1 MINSIKKICKVT
13 SIFSNL
19 MFNFKPIMFYR
30 IKVRTVSNASFVLI
44 EELNS

>member
-19 MFNFKPIMFYR
+19 REFR
-30 IKVRTVSNASFVLI
+30 IKMPKLWLMNML
-44 EELNS
+44 